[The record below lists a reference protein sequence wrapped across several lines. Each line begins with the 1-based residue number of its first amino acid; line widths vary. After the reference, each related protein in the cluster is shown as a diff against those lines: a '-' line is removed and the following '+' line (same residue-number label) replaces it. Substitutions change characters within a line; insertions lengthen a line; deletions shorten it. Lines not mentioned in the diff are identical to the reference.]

1 MPPRIPFS
9 TINSISM
16 SVSNSSLNSSEHTSH
31 SLLLFYAT
39 KTQWLSLIRLSM
51 LILVLCKNV
60 LGLIYSFL
68 SMYPEM
74 FQIHLL
80 TAIHLLQGRYRDSSQ
95 GPFSP
100 CIPDLPCMFKI
111 LITDNLHIKPAIKHI
126 FRW

>member
-1 MPPRIPFS
+1 
-9 TINSISM
+9 
-16 SVSNSSLNSSEHTSH
+16 
-31 SLLLFYAT
+31 
-39 KTQWLSLIRLSM
+39 M

-60 LGLIYSFL
+60 LGLICNFL

-100 CIPDLPCMFKI
+100 WYSRLAVYVHNPD
-111 LITDNLHIKPAIKHI
+111 H
-126 FRW
+126 